1 MRTLPHFMFL
11 LAIAGGAAAELADR
25 EKPINVSADELT
37 ANNEIQE
44 SVFKGNVVL
53 TQGTLRITADR
64 VVIKEDKEGY
74 RYAVAHGEPATF
86 RQKRDK
92 VDDYIE
98 GWAERAE
105 YDNRNEVM
113 KLFNKARI
121 KSSQGDLTGDYISY
135 NTARE
140 LFEVTGATPGST
152 NPAPGRVKMTIEP
165 RQKPPKGADGKPK
178 DAKPGEGNPSKPKDA
193 RPAKEAGSPPLVLKP
208 EGELPKNN

>member
-1 MRTLPHFMFL
+1 MRILLSSALL
-11 LAIAGGAAAELADR
+11 LAFAGSATAELADR

-53 TQGTLRITADR
+53 TQGTLRIAADR

-74 RYAVAHGEPATF
+74 RYAVAYGSPVAF

-105 YDNRNEVM
+105 YDNKSEVM

-121 KSSQGDLTGDYISY
+121 KSSEGDLAGDFISY

-140 LFEVTGATPGST
+140 VFQVTGATPGSS
-152 NPAPGRVKMTIEP
+152 NPVPGRVKMTIEP
-165 RQKPPKGADGKPK
+165 RKKAPDAKGAKEPEPLNLKAEPGPPGK
-178 DAKPGEGNPSKPKDA
+178 N
-193 RPAKEAGSPPLVLKP
+193 
-208 EGELPKNN
+208 

>member
-1 MRTLPHFMFL
+1 MRALPIL
-11 LAIAGGAAAELADR
+11 LFALAFAGPARAELADR

-53 TQGTLRITADR
+53 TQGTLRIAADR
-64 VVIKEDKEGY
+64 VVIREDKDGY
-74 RYAVAHGEPATF
+74 RYAVAYGSPVAF

-92 VDDYIE
+92 VDDFIE

-105 YDNRNEVM
+105 YDNKSEVM
-113 KLFNKARI
+113 KLYNKARI
-121 KSSQGDLTGDYISY
+121 KSSQGDLAGEFISY

-140 LFEVTGATPGST
+140 LFQVTGADPGST

-165 RQKPPKGADGKPK
+165 RKNAAGGKDPKAKDGT
-178 DAKPGEGNPSKPKDA
+178 DA
-193 RPAKEAGSPPLVLKP
+193 REPDPPLKLKADTEP
-208 EGELPKNN
+208 PKNN

>member
-1 MRTLPHFMFL
+1 LL
-11 LAIAGGAAAELADR
+11 LAFAGAAAAELADR

-64 VVIKEDKEGY
+64 VVIREDKEGY
-74 RYAVAHGEPATF
+74 RFAVAYGAPVSF

-105 YDNRNEVM
+105 YDNKSEVM

-121 KSSQGDLTGDYISY
+121 KSSQGDLAGDFISY

-140 LFEVTGATPGST
+140 LFQVTGASPGST
-152 NPAPGRVKMTIEP
+152 NPVPGRVKMTIEP
-165 RQKPPKGADGKPK
+165 RPKPPDGKGAKAPEPLNLKAEPEPPGK
-178 DAKPGEGNPSKPKDA
+178 N
-193 RPAKEAGSPPLVLKP
+193 
-208 EGELPKNN
+208 

>member
-1 MRTLPHFMFL
+1 MRTLPLFLFL
-11 LAIAGGAAAELADR
+11 LAIAGSATAELADR

-53 TQGTLRITADR
+53 TQGTLRIAADR
-64 VVIKEDKEGY
+64 VVIREDKDGY
-74 RYAVAHGEPATF
+74 RYAVAHGAPVAF

-92 VDDYIE
+92 VDDYVE

-105 YDNRNEVM
+105 YDNKSEVM

-165 RQKPPKGADGKPK
+165 RQKPPKEADGKTKEGKPK
-178 DAKPGEGNPSKPKDA
+178 DP
-193 RPAKEAGSPPLVLKP
+193 RPVKEPDPPLVLKP